1 MISQTLRVWL
11 ICLNDLTDATRL
23 LFRLS
28 ERSDRRYASV

>member
-23 LFRLS
+23 LFS
-28 ERSDRRYASV
+28 QNGEWI